1 MSASISDWLKGIGL
15 EEYAALFVDNAV
27 DLTTLAILTD
37 DDLKE
42 LGLPF
47 GPRKRV
53 LAALKNQGHDRTTD
67 GAGPAGS
74 GAAPLEGERRQL
86 TVLFCDIVGFTE
98 VAQQVDPEGLQTIVR
113 RYEDAC
119 AVCISHYDGYVYQRL
134 GDGVVAFFGY
144 PLAHEGEASRAIRA
158 GLEILESV
166 ARLEVPE
173 VGRLRI
179 RIGVDSGIVVV
190 ALGERNVVGEA
201 MNLAARL
208 QSTAR
213 PGSMVV

>member
-15 EEYAALFVDNAV
+15 EEYAGLFVENAV
-27 DLTTLAILTD
+27 DLATLAILTD

-42 LGLPF
+42 VGLPF

-67 GAGPAGS
+67 GVASAGS
-74 GAAPLEGERRQL
+74 VAAASEGERRQL

-98 VAQQVDPEGLQTIVR
+98 VAQQVDPEVLQAIVR

-134 GDGVVAFFGY
+134 GDGIVAFFGY

-158 GLEILESV
+158 GLEILE
-166 ARLEVPE
+166 
-173 VGRLRI
+173 
-179 RIGVDSGIVVV
+179 
-190 ALGERNVVGEA
+190 
-201 MNLAARL
+201 
-208 QSTAR
+208 
-213 PGSMVV
+213 